1 MTWRVPTTI
10 ALLVLLLCQAG
21 GLSARQS
28 PDGTPTFRAGINF
41 VRVDVIVTDKKG
53 EPAGDLTIEDFE
65 VFEDNRPQ
73 KVEQFKLIRVDGNA
87 RVGDAP
93 VGEIRSAADEER
105 ELARDDVR
113 LFVIFFDDYHTR
125 DISALSVKRSLIQFV
140 QNQLGPRDLVAL
152 MYPLTPLDA
161 ISFTRNQASII
172 SAINNFAGRKYRYDP
187 RNMFE
192 EKYAHYP
199 TEEVERI
206 RNQVVMTALR
216 GLVTRLGGLREGRKA
231 ILFVSEG
238 LGSSLPSQMRFAD
251 ALSPIP
257 LTTRPDGPFEDTTT
271 FFNQGDL
278 LRQMSDVV
286 DAANRNNAAFYPID
300 PRGLAVSEFQIDEV
314 ASPAADRRIL
324 QETMDNLRY
333 LAEETDGRAIVGRND
348 LVKGL
353 TQMVRDSSAYYML
366 GYNSSQSPD
375 DGKFHA
381 ISVRL
386 SARARSRGL
395 QVRTRKGYLAPTRAD
410 VLRATVPAKP
420 SAPTPVLQALAT
432 MVQPAAANLFVR
444 SWVGLSRGPGGRT
457 RVTYV
462 WEPVPTVPGVRREA
476 AGQVSVIA
484 ATSGGDLLFRGKAPG
499 RGADTGSGGAASA
512 APHGGSVSFDAPP
525 GPLQLRLSV
534 EGATGGVLDTEQREV
549 LVPDPAARDAAM
561 STPRVYR
568 ARTARDAQALA
579 QDGAAVP
586 TVGREF
592 SRTERLLVRVDVQE
606 GSPTAALLNRAGQKM
621 ADIPVVPAAAG
632 GTHQLDLALAPLA
645 AGEYVLELRP
655 PAGEPVLVAFRVG
668 S

>member
-1 MTWRVPTTI
+1 MTWRVPTAI
-10 ALLVLLLCQAG
+10 AVLVLLLCQAG
-21 GLSARQS
+21 SLAAPQT

-53 EPAGDLTIEDFE
+53 EPAGDLTREDFD
-65 VFEDNRPQ
+65 VFEDNIPQ
-73 KVEQFKLIRVDGNA
+73 KVEQFKLIRVDGNS
-87 RVGDAP
+87 RTGDAP

-125 DISALSVKRSLIQFV
+125 EISALSVKRSLIQFV
-140 QNQLGPRDLVAL
+140 QNQVGPRDLVAL

-172 SAINNFAGRKYRYDP
+172 SAINNFAGRKYRYEP

-348 LVKGL
+348 LIKGL

-366 GYNSSQSPD
+366 GYNSSQAPE

-386 SARARSRGL
+386 SARARARGL

-420 SAPTPVLQALAT
+420 SAPAPVLQALAN
-432 MVQPAAANLFVR
+432 MVQPTAATLFIR
-444 SWVGLSRGPGGRT
+444 SWVGLSRG
-457 RVTYV
+457 
-462 WEPVPTVPGVRREA
+462 
-476 AGQVSVIA
+476 
-484 ATSGGDLLFRGKAPG
+484 
-499 RGADTGSGGAASA
+499 
-512 APHGGSVSFDAPP
+512 
-525 GPLQLRLSV
+525 
-534 EGATGGVLDTEQREV
+534 
-549 LVPDPAARDAAM
+549 
-561 STPRVYR
+561 
-568 ARTARDAQALA
+568 
-579 QDGAAVP
+579 
-586 TVGREF
+586 
-592 SRTERLLVRVDVQE
+592 
-606 GSPTAALLNRAGQKM
+606 
-621 ADIPVVPAAAG
+621 
-632 GTHQLDLALAPLA
+632 
-645 AGEYVLELRP
+645 
-655 PAGEPVLVAFRVG
+655 
-668 S
+668 